1 MEDGMVST
9 QLILALLVL
18 PLMLGAAYGL
28 QRGNRL
34 KPAVLLVIT
43 TPLAMVLAYI
53 ALTRTPHLAETNAN
67 AAAAASPAPP
77 HEPQTASGS
86 SEPAVGGRV
95 AQLRAEAEE
104 ARRSKNFKTAAERF
118 DAITKAS
125 PFDPDAWADLGDAEA
140 AAAGGDLDAG
150 AAAIDRALELDAE
163 HPKALWLK
171 ASLRLQH
178 KDYQAAA
185 DLWQRLLKVLPVDSS
200 DAKIVKTN
208 LEEAARLSHNN
219 GARP

>member
-1 MEDGMVST
+1 MEDRIVST

-34 KPAVLLVIT
+34 KPAMLLVIT

-53 ALTRTPHLAETNAN
+53 ALNREPHVTEGGGN
-67 AAAAASPAPP
+67 AAHPTPAPAS
-77 HEPQTASGS
+77 EPQSTSDN

-104 ARRSKNFKTAAERF
+104 ARRGKNFKTAAERF

-178 KDYQAAA
+178 KDYKSAAE
-185 DLWQRLLKVLPVDSS
+185 LWQRLLKVLPVDSS

-208 LEEAARLSHNN
+208 LDEATRLSRDN